1 MYKSKNLFYGE
12 EKMFNI
18 IPQPVSIL
26 INQSEKGF
34 TLHTGTTISPYPFTE
49 DLINFSKK
57 QFGKKIIM
65 HEDTGEERSIILK
78 LDDSIEHEEGY
89 TIKCENRRVF
99 INAKT
104 ESGLFYGLQ
113 TLKQM
118 LLQTEGKLPHVEIM
132 DYPRFAYRGYM
143 LDCGRYFY
151 TVDEVKR
158 IVDLMALHKLNVLH
172 WHLTEDQG
180 WRVEI
185 KKYPLLTEKGSK
197 RSHTNFNHRPHGG
210 YYTQEE
216 IKEIVAYCHERKI
229 KVIPEFDVPGH
240 MVAAISCYP
249 YLSCLDRD
257 LEVATHWGVK
267 HDILCAG
274 KESSYQF
281 VYDVLDELIELFP
294 DKVIHIGGDE
304 AVKMRWKNC
313 PHCQKAIQEKGL
325 KDEDDLQMYF
335 MTKVN
340 EYIESKGYSS
350 IMWNYDT
357 AGGTE
362 ELSENIAWNVCGMG
376 KDDKLIREELKRGR
390 KMINTKC
397 YPYYFDFPYGWNTL
411 KMVCNDDGALTESDE
426 ETLGI
431 EAQMWTEYVPNMKRL
446 EFLTFPRL
454 GAMAENAW
462 AEKGYPSFS
471 TFVHKAPDYYRLL
484 DFYKVQYAPL
494 KKACPSFIYK
504 HASSLWFKRR
514 VFHWEGLHNL
524 IDDKK
529 AEREAA
535 VLKAELEKNKKG

>member
-1 MYKSKNLFYGE
+1 
-12 EKMFNI
+12 MFNI

-26 INQSEKGF
+26 TNSDRKGF
-34 TLHTGTTISPYPFTE
+34 TLHAGTIISPYSFSE
-49 DLINFSKK
+49 DFVKFVRKNFN
-57 QFGKKIIM
+57 KKICI
-65 HEDTGEERSIILK
+65 HEDTGEEKSIILT
-78 LDDSIEHEEGY
+78 LDESFEYDEGY
-89 TIKCENRRVF
+89 TLKCENKRVY

-104 ESGLFYGLQ
+104 ENGLFYGLQ

-118 LLQTEGKLPHVEIM
+118 LLQKEGKLPYTEIL
-132 DYPRFAYRGYM
+132 DYPRFSYRGFM

-151 TVDEVKR
+151 PVEDVKK

-185 KKYPLLTEKGSK
+185 KKYPLLTEKGSM
-197 RSHTNFNHRPHGG
+197 RSHTNFNHKAHGG

-216 IKEIVAYCHERKI
+216 IKDIVAYCHERKI
-229 KVIPEFDVPGH
+229 KVIPEYDIPGH
-240 MVAAISCYP
+240 SVAAISCYP

-274 KESSYQF
+274 KETTYQF
-281 VYDVLDELIELFP
+281 VYDVIDELIELFP
-294 DKVIHIGGDE
+294 DKIIHIGGDE

-313 PHCQKAIQEKGL
+313 PHCQKAIKDNNL
-325 KDEDDLQMYF
+325 RDEDHLQMFF
-335 MTKVN
+335 MAKVN
-340 EYIESKGYSS
+340 DYLKEKGYSS
-350 IMWNYDT
+350 MMWNYDKI
-357 AGGTE
+357 
-362 ELSENIAWNVCGMG
+362 ENADTLTPDIAWDICGMG
-376 KDDKLIREELKRGR
+376 DDDDLVKNELKRGR
-390 KMINTKC
+390 KLINTKC

-411 KMVCNDDGALTESDE
+411 KMVCEDNGALTDKDE
-426 ETLGI
+426 ETWGI

-471 TFVHKAPDYYRLL
+471 TFLHKAPTYYNLL
-484 DFYKVQYAPL
+484 DAYNVNYAPL
-494 KKACPSFIYK
+494 KKACPSFFYK

-514 VFHWEGLHNL
+514 VFHWQGLHNL
-524 IDDKK
+524 FDDAK
-529 AEREAA
+529 AVKEAEKI
-535 VLKAELEKNKKG
+535 KADIIKNGKC

>member
-1 MYKSKNLFYGE
+1 
-12 EKMFNI
+12 MFNI

-26 INQSEKGF
+26 TNSDKKGF
-34 TLHTGTTISPYPFTE
+34 TLHAGTIISPYSFSE
-49 DLINFSKK
+49 DFVKFVRENFN
-57 QFGKKIIM
+57 KKICI
-65 HEDTGEERSIILK
+65 HADTGEEKSIILT
-78 LDDSIEHEEGY
+78 LDESFEYDEGY
-89 TIKCENRRVF
+89 TLKCENRRVY

-104 ESGLFYGLQ
+104 ENGLFYGLQ

-118 LLQTEGKLPHVEIM
+118 LLQKEGKLPYTEIL
-132 DYPRFAYRGYM
+132 DYPRFSYRGFM

-151 TVDEVKR
+151 PVEDVKK

-185 KKYPLLTEKGSK
+185 KKYPLLTEKGSM
-197 RSHTNFNHRPHGG
+197 RSHTNFNHKPHGG
-210 YYTQEE
+210 YYTQED

-229 KVIPEFDVPGH
+229 KVIPEFDIPGH
-240 MVAAISCYP
+240 SVSTISCYP

-274 KESSYQF
+274 KETTYQF

-294 DKVIHIGGDE
+294 DKIIHIGGDE

-313 PHCQKAIQEKGL
+313 PHCQKAIKDNGL
-325 KDEDDLQMYF
+325 RDEDDLQMFF
-335 MTKVN
+335 MDKVN
-340 EYIESKGYSS
+340 EYLKSKGYSS
-350 IMWNYDT
+350 VMWSYDRI
-357 AGGTE
+357 E
-362 ELSENIAWNVCGMG
+362 NSENLSEDVAWTVCGMG
-376 KDDKLIREELKRGR
+376 DDTELVKNELKRGR
-390 KMINTKC
+390 KLINTHC

-411 KMVCNDDGALTESDE
+411 KMVCEDNGALTDKDE
-426 ETLGI
+426 ETWGI

-471 TFVHKAPDYYRLL
+471 TFLHKAPTYYNLL
-484 DFYKVQYAPL
+484 DAYNVNYAPL
-494 KKACPSFIYK
+494 KKACPSFFYK
-504 HASSLWFKRR
+504 HASSIWFKRR
-514 VFHWEGLHNL
+514 VFHWQGLHNL
-524 IDDKK
+524 IDDAK
-529 AEREAA
+529 AVKEANKI
-535 VLKAELEKNKKG
+535 KADLIKNGKC